1 MLNMDTYTASQSFDF
16 RHLEAEI
23 SRAANTW
30 TQSGVFAREYPNG
43 NAIFSELGNRSFA
56 QLEERANRVANQL
69 RAIDLCAGDP
79 VVLMC
84 GNRPEFVEVLL
95 AAMRT
100 GLRLTPISTH
110 LTSEE
115 AQYIVRDC
123 GARIVFVENGLSLN
137 GQCGEAVQEI
147 CIGKHAPGGNSSVIF
162 YEQWQEASSPILEA
176 SPVPGNLMLYTSGTT
191 GRPKG
196 VFRNEPEIVL
206 PQFSGTFADYQP
218 GDVALC
224 CGPAYHAAPLL
235 FDIRWPLA
243 SGVPIVL
250 QQSWDSERVLAAIQ
264 SLRISHAHLV
274 PTMFQR
280 LLRMSTERRMAY
292 DVSSL
297 RLVIHGAAPIS
308 VSQKIAMIDWLGP
321 ILIEYYGA
329 TEGGD
334 GIHVDSSEWLRKP
347 GTVGK
352 IDPAQGHS
360 ILDDQFQEVPQ
371 GAVGRVYFRAPATGR
386 FAYFGD
392 PQKTAEAYRGD
403 RFTLGDMGYVDA
415 DGYLFLT
422 GRSAECIISGG
433 VNIYPSEIDEVLSR
447 HPGVLDVCTVGA
459 PDDEWGE
466 TVVSVVVVA
475 QGQTPSP
482 ELARELITFAALN
495 LAAFKCPRQIV
506 FENALP
512 YTATGKLLR
521 NQVRRRFWTGRERE
535 I

>member
-1 MLNMDTYTASQSFDF
+1 MKAVMVLPPFDF
-16 RHLEAEI
+16 RRLDAEI
-23 SRAANTW
+23 RSAANTW
-30 TQSGVFAREYPNG
+30 IQSAVFARACPDG
-43 NAIFSELGNRSFA
+43 TAIVSDLGNRNFA
-56 QLEERANRVANQL
+56 QLEENANRIAHQL
-69 RAIDLCAGDP
+69 RSAGLTAGDP

-110 LTSEE
+110 LTPDE
-115 AQYIVRDC
+115 ARYIGHDC
-123 GARIVFVENGLSLN
+123 GAHFAFVESGLSLS
-137 GQCGEAVQEI
+137 GQCGEAMREI
-147 CIGKHAPGGNSSVIF
+147 RIGAHESGVDASVTR
-162 YEQWQEASSPILEA
+162 YEQWLDASSPAPVIL
-176 SPVPGNLMLYTSGTT
+176 PVPGNLMLYTSGTT
-191 GRPKG
+191 GKPKG
-196 VFRNEPEIVL
+196 VFRKEPETVM

-243 SGVPIVL
+243 SGVPIVF
-250 QQSWDSERVLAAIQ
+250 QQKWDSESVLEAIQ
-264 SLRISHAHLV
+264 SHRISHAHMV

-280 LLRMSTERRMAY
+280 LLRIPVERRLAY

-297 RLVIHGAAPIS
+297 RLVVHGAAPCP
-308 VSQKIAMIDWLGP
+308 VPQKKAMIEWFGP

-334 GIHVDSSEWLRKP
+334 GISVDSYEWLQKP

-360 ILDDQFQEVPQ
+360 ILDELFQEVEQ
-371 GAVGRVYFRAPATGR
+371 GAVGRVFFRAPATGR
-386 FAYFGD
+386 FIYFGD
-392 PQKTAEAYRGD
+392 PQKTAEAYRDD
-403 RFTLGDMGYVDA
+403 RFTLGDMGYADA

-433 VNIYPSEIDEVLSR
+433 VNIYPSDVDDVLAR
-447 HPGVLDVCTVGA
+447 HPGVRDVCTVGA

-466 TVVSVVVVA
+466 RVVSVVVLA
-475 QGQTPSP
+475 QGQLPSP
-482 ELARELITFAALN
+482 EIAQELIAFAAQHLS
-495 LAAFKCPRQIV
+495 AFKRPRQIV
-506 FENALP
+506 FDDELP

-521 NQVRRRFWTGRERE
+521 TQVRKRFWTGRERE